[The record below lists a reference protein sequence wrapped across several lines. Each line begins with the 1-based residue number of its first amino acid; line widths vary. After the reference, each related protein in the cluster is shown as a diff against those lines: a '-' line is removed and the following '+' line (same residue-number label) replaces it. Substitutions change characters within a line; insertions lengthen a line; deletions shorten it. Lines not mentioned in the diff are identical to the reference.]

1 MVSGCS
7 SVCQSICLSICLLIH
22 LSIFSF
28 PNGNLSNYPW
38 IFIKLGMCV
47 IIVEIW
53 FGITNGQ
60 ILSVFDSYLSTTQ

>member
-28 PNGNLSNYPW
+28 PNGNLSNYQW
-38 IFIKLGMCV
+38 IFAKLGMCV

-60 ILSVFDSYLSTTQ
+60 ILSIFDSYLSTTQ